1 MKTKAKTFQIIVWSM
16 LTLAGS
22 NLLAAKEP
30 LYDGLGS
37 YSRKV
42 TTAGQKPGSVELTFS
57 QNKRKP
63 TVLRKRPS
71 TGGAMVSV
79 NGSR

>member
-1 MKTKAKTFQIIVWSM
+1 MRATTKLLHIVIWLA
-16 LTLAGS
+16 LTAAGVHV
-22 NLLAAKEP
+22 LAAKEP

-42 TTAGQKPGSVELTFS
+42 TTAGQKPGSVDLTFS